1 MSRWRWPLLMQPE
14 RTMLRAWCATA
25 ILILMTGCAALPS
38 RQDRQ
43 KLADDLAAPKGWHAS
58 VIATDS
64 FDIQSYGPKVAPR
77 LEQLDPQ
84 GALTVYIEGD
94 GFAWVTASTPSDDPT
109 PRDPVALQMAL
120 AQPRGAAAYLARPC
134 QYTLTGSAT
143 ARPCPQRYWTTARFA
158 EPVVQAE
165 SQALDELKQRYGASR
180 LVLVGY
186 SGGGAVAALLAA
198 RRADVVA
205 LITVAGNLDHLAW
218 TSLHGIRPLEASLNP
233 IDQAGRLARLRQW
246 HLVGEQDRV
255 VPADL
260 VRAFVAKQGSGAQAT
275 VIVEPGSGHACCWA
289 QQWPRLWTSLALPY

>member
-14 RTMLRAWCATA
+14 RTMLRAWCATT

-43 KLADDLAAPKGWHAS
+43 KLADELAAPKGWHAS

-64 FDIQSYGPKVAPR
+64 FDLLSYGPKASR
-77 LEQLDPQ
+77 DT
-84 GALTVYIEGD
+84 LTVYIEGD

-109 PRDPVALQMAL
+109 PRDPVALRMAL
-120 AQPRGAAAYLARPC
+120 AQPHGTAAYLARPC
-134 QYTLTGSAT
+134 QYTLAGSAT

-165 SQALDELKQRYGASR
+165 SQALDELKQRHGASR

-218 TSLHGIRPLEASLNP
+218 TSLHGIRPLDSSLNP
-233 IDQAGRLARLRQW
+233 IDQAGHLVRLRQW

-260 VRAFVAKQGSGAQAT
+260 ARAFVARQGSGAQAT
-275 VIVEPGSGHACCWA
+275 VIVEPGFGHACCWA
-289 QQWPRLWTSLALPY
+289 QQWPRLWTSLALPH

>member
-1 MSRWRWPLLMQPE
+1 MSRVRGPSPVWPA
-14 RTMLRAWCATA
+14 RAMLRAWWAMAT
-25 ILILMTGCAALPS
+25 LILMAGCSALPS

-43 KLADDLAAPKGWHAS
+43 KLADELAAPKGWHAS

-64 FDIQSYGPKVAPR
+64 FDILSYGPKVAPR

-84 GALTVYIEGD
+84 GTLTVYIEGD

-233 IDQAGRLARLRQW
+233 IDQAGRLARLRQS

-275 VIVEPGSGHACCWA
+275 VIVEPGFGHACCWA
-289 QQWPRLWTSLALPY
+289 QQWPRLWTSLALPH

>member
-43 KLADDLAAPKGWHAS
+43 KLADELAAPKGWHAS

-64 FDIQSYGPKVAPR
+64 FDIQSYGPKASR
-77 LEQLDPQ
+77 DT
-84 GALTVYIEGD
+84 LTVYIEGD

-109 PRDPVALQMAL
+109 PRDPVALRMAL
-120 AQPRGAAAYLARPC
+120 AQPHGTAAYLARPC
-134 QYTLTGSAT
+134 QYTLAGSAT

-165 SQALDELKQRYGASR
+165 SQALDELKRRHGASR

-260 VRAFVAKQGSGAQAT
+260 VRAFVARQDSDAQAT
-275 VIVEPGSGHACCWA
+275 VIVEPGFGHACCWA
-289 QQWPRLWTSLALPY
+289 QQWPRLWTSLALPH